1 MERGRDRQQCI
12 LVFVFELR
20 VGMAKLI
27 AGLLA
32 SCCCWIV
39 VADAQQQPSAGQPP
53 VTGQSDPTL
62 AQRPPAPPPGQR
74 GAVTPEGSMH
84 LDVRVTDRAGKPI
97 TGLGPQDFTLLDEN
111 KPRKILSFRSYDGVQ
126 VKANPPV
133 EVILLVDALNGGLTQ
148 LGMAREQIQ
157 QFLTANG
164 GHLAQPVTL
173 MLLTEAGLRV
183 QPRSST
189 DGNALVT
196 VLNQITASVHT
207 LSSAM
212 GTDAQVERFQRSAK
226 ALALIADNESK
237 RPGRKLLVWVGPGWP
252 QLQAEV
258 FLYSKR
264 NQEMNF
270 DSIVSILTRLREGR
284 LEIFSVGGGAEY
296 YFQDHLKPVRTD
308 AQANPPNLSLQV
320 LAVESGGMTIDPGNV
335 TGVAGQLSRIV
346 ESAGAFYTI
355 SFDPPAAEHP
365 NEYHELKVQVDQPGV
380 TARTIAG
387 YYDQPK

>member
-1 MERGRDRQQCI
+1 

-148 LGMAREQIQ
+148 LGM
-157 QFLTANG
+157 T
-164 GHLAQPVTL
+164 
-173 MLLTEAGLRV
+173 
-183 QPRSST
+183 
-189 DGNALVT
+189 
-196 VLNQITASVHT
+196 
-207 LSSAM
+207 
-212 GTDAQVERFQRSAK
+212 
-226 ALALIADNESK
+226 
-237 RPGRKLLVWVGPGWP
+237 
-252 QLQAEV
+252 
-258 FLYSKR
+258 
-264 NQEMNF
+264 
-270 DSIVSILTRLREGR
+270 
-284 LEIFSVGGGAEY
+284 
-296 YFQDHLKPVRTD
+296 
-308 AQANPPNLSLQV
+308 
-320 LAVESGGMTIDPGNV
+320 
-335 TGVAGQLSRIV
+335 
-346 ESAGAFYTI
+346 
-355 SFDPPAAEHP
+355 
-365 NEYHELKVQVDQPGV
+365 
-380 TARTIAG
+380 
-387 YYDQPK
+387 